1 MGAASNACH
10 IRKRAL
16 LTAAAAGALG
26 FSTNAGAQ
34 QAAAVDR
41 FSPSA
46 TATEIGEIVV
56 TANRRA
62 ESVQDVPLAITAVT
76 GETAREQGITDY
88 ESLVRTVPGV
98 IATGEAGFDKL
109 TMRGIQTSQTTSG
122 NGSQKSVSIYVDDLP
137 VTTFSVVTADVTPFD
152 IERIEVL
159 RGPQGTLFGSGSLAG
174 AVRYITNKPDSG
186 GYDAALSLEGA
197 VSRNKSYRRR
207 LNGMLNLPLAEDR
220 LAARAAGYYRNDDGY
235 VENVGTGQKNSN
247 THEAWG
253 VRGALLW
260 RPTDS
265 FSATLAGSY
274 NRAVAGDGALYDPA
288 LGVNKSKSDVP
299 FESTIDLKT
308 LNLTVD
314 ADLGFAD
321 LTSSSTVAQS
331 PNDWTLALPAIVPG
345 IPYHIRSVAETKTV
359 TQEVRLVSKPSERL
373 DWVLGA
379 FYLRQDTDDQT
390 VLYFSTPF
398 VSALNITGLPT
409 NLAPGSAD
417 SNDVGKRENRELA
430 AFGEANY
437 QLTQHLKVTVGARV
451 TNQKYTAI
459 TTGGFTAPTS
469 FLAIFT
475 GGNRD
480 IPLVPRPTGAF
491 TTGHVV
497 KVTPKF
503 SVTYQ
508 PNGDQTYYLTAA
520 KGFRRGQPNGLESL
534 NGGRSVVDPTDPAIV
549 PPFAVGDELWNYEA
563 GMKALWFD
571 NRLKTNLAFYY
582 VDWRNMQVPLIRTSD
597 QHPYAGNIGRAR
609 SIGVEG
615 ELEARPTKNLDL
627 GLNFTFQDAKITSIT
642 DQEALIS
649 GAELGSKLSSPA
661 RALSGYAKYT
671 WSLAESDLY
680 LRLDAQYV
688 GAYPNAFPNTAGTRR
703 LSPTFASIPA
713 YAKADLSAGWTKD
726 RFGAVFYVEN
736 LFDTDDVIF
745 INPANFTANRY
756 KTLRPR
762 TVGVRLSWEH

>member
-1 MGAASNACH
+1 MGYTSQASYM
-10 IRKRAL
+10 RKRAL
-16 LTAAAAGALG
+16 MAAAAAGVLAV
-26 FSTNAGAQ
+26 STHAAAADDAGA
-34 QAAAVDR
+34 VTG
-41 FSPSA
+41 SA
-46 TATEIGEIVV
+46 TATEIREVVV

-76 GETAREQGITDY
+76 GETAKEQGITDY

-174 AVRYITNKPDSG
+174 AVRYITNKPDAG
-186 GYDAALSLEGA
+186 GYDAAISVEGG
-197 VSRNKSYRRR
+197 VSKNQSYRRR
-207 LNGMLNLPLAEDR
+207 LNGMLNLPLVEDK
-220 LAARAAGYYRNDDGY
+220 LAARLAGYSRDDDGY
-235 VENVGTGQKNSN
+235 VENVGTGQENSN
-247 THEAWG
+247 TQEAWG
-253 VRGALLW
+253 FRGALLW
-260 RPTDS
+260 RPTDNL
-265 FSATLAGSY
+265 SATLVGSY

-288 LGVNKSKSDVP
+288 LGVNKSNSDVP
-299 FESTIDLKT
+299 FTSTIELKT

-314 ADLGFAD
+314 ADLGFAN
-321 LTSSSTVAQS
+321 LTSSTTVAQS

-345 IPYHIRSVAETKTV
+345 IPYHIRSTAETKTV
-359 TQEVRLVSKPSERL
+359 TQEVRLVSNPSERL

-379 FYLRQDTDDQT
+379 FYLAQDTDDHT
-390 VLYFSTPF
+390 ILYFSTPF

-409 NLAPGSAD
+409 TLAPGSAD
-417 SNDVGKRENRELA
+417 SSDIGKRQNRELA

-437 QLTQHLKVTVGARV
+437 SLTDQLKLTLGARV
-451 TNQKYTAI
+451 TNQKYTTI

-475 GGNRD
+475 GGNRN

-497 KVTPKF
+497 KVTPKI

-508 PNGDQTYYLTAA
+508 PNSDQTYYVTAA

-563 GMKALWFD
+563 GLKALWFD
-571 NRLKTNLAFYY
+571 NRLRTNLALYY
-582 VDWRNMQVPLIRTSD
+582 VDWRDMQVPLIRTSD

-615 ELEARPTKNLDL
+615 ELEARLTRNLDL
-627 GLNFTFQDAKITSIT
+627 GLNFTFQNAKITSIT
-642 DQEALIS
+642 DEEWLIS
-649 GAELGSKLSSPA
+649 GANLGSKLSSPA
-661 RALSGYAKYT
+661 RAFSGYAKYT
-671 WSLAESDLY
+671 WSLAHSDVY
-680 LRLDAQYV
+680 VRLDAQYV
-688 GAYPNAFPNTAGTRR
+688 GAYPNAFPNTAGTRQ

-713 YAKADLSAGWTKD
+713 YAKADLSAGWSRD
-726 RFGAVFYVEN
+726 RLGAVLYVEN
-736 LFDTDDVIF
+736 LFDTDDVTF

-762 TVGVRLSWEH
+762 TFGVRLSWAY